1 VCAQQA
7 EWAAL
12 PIGERARLNA
22 RQGVAYPMQQA
33 IAVLDPETMQPV
45 PADGQTMGEIFFRG
59 NLVMKGYLKN
69 PQATE
74 EAFAGDWFHTGDL
87 AVVQSDGYVK
97 IKDRSK
103 DVIISGGENISSV
116 EVEEVL
122 YRHPAVMVAAVVA
135 KPDEKWGEVAAAF
148 LELREGSEATEA
160 EIIEHCRAQMARFK
174 VPKQVIFGVLPK
186 TSTGKIQK
194 FLLREQLHSASA
206 ID

>member
-1 VCAQQA
+1 
-7 EWAAL
+7 
-12 PIGERARLNA
+12 
-22 RQGVAYPMQQA
+22 MQEA
-33 IAVLDPETMQPV
+33 IVVLTPDTLKPV
-45 PADGQTMGEIFFRG
+45 PADGETSGEIFFRG

-69 PQATE
+69 AKATE
-74 EAFAGDWFHTGDL
+74 EAFAGGWFHTGDL
-87 AVVQSDGYVK
+87 AVTQPDGYVK

-122 YRHPAVMVAAVVA
+122 YRHASVLAAAVVA

-148 LELREGSEATEA
+148 VELRVGATASEA
-160 EIIEHCRAQMARFK
+160 EIIAHCRAEMARFK

-194 FLLREQLHSASA
+194 FVLREQLHSAAA
-206 ID
+206 IV